1 MIPPKVFC
9 PVILLSSLPEVHVQ
23 RRFFSYKHFCA
34 VAAAALLS
42 ACAAP
47 QAAPVHNLGTR
58 VDSAAGAGV
67 VMVREGDTVY
77 GISERYRLPL
87 RDIIDLNGLKPPYHL
102 KTAQR
107 LQLPPP
113 NEYRAGEGDTVTG
126 IARMYGV
133 PVSQLVSV
141 NNLSA
146 PYELRR
152 GQVLRLPSTVVQRPA
167 PLPAGRVATAP
178 AANNTASQAPR
189 SVSSSAQ
196 SGVTASGVPAKTPV
210 AQDRAAR
217 SAAPV
222 PPAKT
227 SAPVAARAPAAQTRA
242 AAAPVVADVSPSRA
256 GFVWP
261 VRGKII
267 SSYGPKPGH
276 LHNDGINIAAPRG
289 AAVAAAADGTVA
301 YVGDGLA
308 SYGNLVLLRHPNGLV
323 TAYAHLDRVHVKRG
337 ATVKRGQAIGTVG
350 STGTVAN
357 PQLHFEVRR
366 GIESLD
372 PARYLKS

>member
-1 MIPPKVFC
+1 VPPRLFT
-9 PVILLSSLPEVHVQ
+9 H
-23 RRFFSYKHFCA
+23 KHFFA
-34 VAAAALLS
+34 GAALLLIS

-47 QAAPVHNLGTR
+47 QAAPVHNFGTR

-67 VMVREGDTVY
+67 VMVREGDTVF

-113 NEYRAGEGDTVTG
+113 NEHKTAAGDTVTG
-126 IARMYGV
+126 VARLYGV
-133 PVSQLVSV
+133 PVSQIVSI
-141 NNLSA
+141 NKLAA
-146 PYELRR
+146 PYQLRT
-152 GQVLRLPSTVVQRPA
+152 GQVLRIPSSVIPPQQQIAVRTPPAQIRQQTAAGVQQSSAPVQPA
-167 PLPAGRVATAP
+167 PVLTAAAT
-178 AANNTASQAPR
+178 QR
-189 SVSSSAQ
+189 
-196 SGVTASGVPAKTPV
+196 
-210 AQDRAAR
+210 
-217 SAAPV
+217 AAPV
-222 PPAKT
+222 IT
-227 SAPVAARAPAAQTRA
+227 
-242 AAAPVVADVSPSRA
+242 ADSTPSRA
-256 GFVWP
+256 GFIWP
-261 VRGKII
+261 VRGKVI

-301 YVGDGLA
+301 YVGNDLA
-308 SYGNLVLLRHPNGLV
+308 SYGNLVLLRHANGLV
-323 TAYAHLDRVHVKRG
+323 TAYAHLDRVEVKRG
-337 ATVKRGQAIGTVG
+337 DTVRRGQALGTVG

-372 PARYLKS
+372 PAKYLS